1 MRRVKPQ
8 VRSVLRL
15 LGLLLLVALVVGTW
29 QALAPQTTPP
39 GDAGVP
45 PSGTGEVWTVVQ
57 VIDGDTVV
65 ARRDGVTEHVRLIA
79 IDTPERDR
87 CGYTEARD
95 ALAALVGEGTVHLV
109 PGSPDDRDGYGR
121 LLRYLEVDTAA
132 GRIDAGERLLGQGL
146 AVAVFDSRR
155 GYPRH
160 DREDA
165 YFAADDDAADLC
177 PDVGASGTSS
187 SLGDAPRVVVSGL

>member
-1 MRRVKPQ
+1 MKPQ

-15 LGLLLLVALVVGTW
+15 FGLLLLVALVVGTW

-39 GDAGVP
+39 GDTGG
-45 PSGTGEVWTVVQ
+45 PSAAAEVWTVVQ

-121 LLRYLEVDTAA
+121 LLRYLEVDTAS

-165 YFAADDDAADLC
+165 YIAADEAAPDLC
-177 PDVGASGTSS
+177 PDMR
-187 SLGDAPRVVVSGL
+187 DR